1 MAKDPEIHTDPPRED
16 EIDLLGIIRFLWDSR
31 KTILYI
37 TAAFIGIGLFVALLS
52 TPQYMV
58 HARILPEIQ
67 QRGAGSADLLR
78 QLAGRT
84 GLRLSAEGYEAL
96 RPDLYPQVLASTPFF
111 YSLLDKEI
119 ETTELAEPITVQAYV
134 EEHMRGNP
142 LLGFVRR
149 YTIGLPRTVLGWVR
163 AIGSS
168 KEPLP
173 DIVAAVPTI
182 PAITRAEYNAIGAL
196 RGRIKSD
203 MDMQAWVISVSAEFP
218 DPLAAAHIAEL
229 AVQYLNDYVVEY
241 KTEKVKKDMLF
252 IEERYKEKQADFF
265 EAQQRLARFQ
275 DANRNIVSAAVMTE
289 EQRLQH
295 QYTLAFGLYN
305 ELAARLED
313 ARIRVQEETPVLK
326 MLEPVQV
333 PRERSRPKRAR
344 IMVMYTMVGG
354 VLGVGYV
361 FGRRELRKM
370 LEKLRDES

>member
-1 MAKDPEIHTDPPRED
+1 MVKDPEIHTDVPQED
-16 EIDLLGIIRFLWDSR
+16 EIDLLEIIKFLWDSR
-31 KTILYI
+31 RTILI
-37 TAAFIGIGLFVALLS
+37 IMAAFIGIGLFVALLS
-52 TPQYMV
+52 TPQYKV
-58 HARILPEIQ
+58 QASILPEIQ
-67 QRGAGSADLLR
+67 QRAGGSSDLLR

-96 RPDLYPQVLASTPFF
+96 RPDLYPRVLSSTPFF

-119 ETTELAEPITVQAYV
+119 ETSELSEPITVQAYV
-134 EEHMRGNP
+134 EGHMRGNP
-142 LLGFVRR
+142 VLGFARR

-163 AIGSS
+163 SVGRS
-168 KEPLP
+168 KEPPP
-173 DIVAAVPTI
+173 DIVAALPAI
-182 PAITRAEYNAIGAL
+182 PAITRAEYSAIGAL
-196 RGRIKSD
+196 RGRIQSD

-241 KTEKVKKDMLF
+241 KTEKAKKDLLF
-252 IEERYKEKQADFF
+252 IEERYKEKQAEFF

-275 DANRNIVSAAVMTE
+275 DANRNIVSAAVRTE

-361 FGRRELRKM
+361 FGRREVRKM
-370 LEKLRDES
+370 LEKLRAGS